1 MVSHRFDLR
10 IKAAALAAFA
20 VLAPLGAHAQA
31 ASGHPA
37 PRLSFAYLAPAAHPA
52 QPKSK
57 PSGDSL
63 TLNVRIEIA
72 EGWHINSDA
81 PMDEFLVPT
90 RLEIKSEGAEFGKP
104 RYPRPEILHNA
115 VMGDLSLFSGA
126 FDVQVPAKRAGKPSA
141 AAPRTSVTLH
151 YQSCNNSMCLPPKS
165 ITVEQ

>member
-1 MVSHRFDLR
+1 MRFP
-10 IKAAALAAFA
+10 AALAALAFF
-20 VLAPLGAHAQA
+20 APLAANAQA
-31 ASGHPA
+31 GSAHTP
-37 PRLSFAYLAPAAHPA
+37 PKLSFAYLAPAAHPG

-57 PSGDSL
+57 ASGDSL

-81 PMDEFLVPT
+81 PLDEFLVPT

-104 RYPRPEILHNA
+104 RYPRPEILHNP

-126 FDVQVPAKRAGKPSA
+126 FDVKVPAQRVGKPSGG
-141 AAPRTSVTLH
+141 APRTSVTLH

-165 ITVEQ
+165 VTVEQ